1 MIAARWVYAPS
12 PFNNYRKGIEMMS
25 AIPSESNMEKDD
37 MFNVY
42 SAIGYAYV
50 QQKKYAQAK
59 PWLLK
64 SLEIYPTN
72 KYVQTLLAKS

>member
-1 MIAARWVYAPS
+1 
-12 PFNNYRKGIEMMS
+12 MMS
-25 AIPSESNMEKDD
+25 AVLNESDMDKDD

-50 QQKKYAQAK
+50 QQKKYTQAR

-64 SLEIYPTN
+64 SLEVYPTN